1 MSFAMQSRS
10 VITSGAMASPAPI
23 VVSEDGTSKSLLG
36 LIPAFGIHTVI
47 VCTSG
52 VHLSPW
58 LVYHWF
64 GWVAPIL
71 KISVSMPATDWYLQ
85 HLEIVTIVPAV
96 VLGYLTVT
104 RFFPDAIRSYIGEG
118 GRASVAPWAWGVP
131 VLVLVCK
138 MLLYHAPSSVLYS
151 TSMSAIK
158 YFFDIQEVMPTMS
171 NLFASDSI
179 RVVEQM
185 TVTAPFYAGIAY
197 SLGALGSKHQL
208 LKKLFT
214 AEKHDEPP
222 TSPES

>member
-1 MSFAMQSRS
+1 
-10 VITSGAMASPAPI
+10 
-23 VVSEDGTSKSLLG
+23 
-36 LIPAFGIHTVI
+36 
-47 VCTSG
+47 
-52 VHLSPW
+52 
-58 LVYHWF
+58 
-64 GWVAPIL
+64 
-71 KISVSMPATDWYLQ
+71 
-85 HLEIVTIVPAV
+85 
-96 VLGYLTVT
+96 
-104 RFFPDAIRSYIGEG
+104 
-118 GRASVAPWAWGVP
+118 
-131 VLVLVCK
+131 
-138 MLLYHAPSSVLYS
+138 
-151 TSMSAIK
+151 MSAIK